1 MASVGGFFSALGKG
15 ARAVGRGAMKGV
27 LGFDDRDVR
36 NRFGKKKEPHEEP
49 DGDEMNENYSGF
61 SRGVADLEKPAVES
75 DGMLEE
81 FEMETPVD
89 IGVGYEEPLIGLEM
103 PSLPG
108 FKGKGGAKGGKP
120 ASGMSLRIEPPK
132 VTPTAYETVSGGA
145 APIGMAAPGAG
156 AILDSEDSTM
166 GRVARSAMG
175 DPDAVVRQEYEKNN
189 PGGVNEMRMPWYMG
203 LLTGTKGASPSAS
216 SGVPGLTRSSNTPS
230 VAMRGKGGVPAKSEV
245 IEVNAMRSGQPSG
258 HKAIPGMRSRSL
270 ETSGTP
276 EFEMMGGSGPTPYGR
291 PMSEMRA
298 PRQLTGRPARPM
310 PGPGGAQGPMEP
322 LPPGIKNRFGKW
334 VEYAN

>member
-1 MASVGGFFSALGKG
+1 
-15 ARAVGRGAMKGV
+15 
-27 LGFDDRDVR
+27 
-36 NRFGKKKEPHEEP
+36 
-49 DGDEMNENYSGF
+49 
-61 SRGVADLEKPAVES
+61 
-75 DGMLEE
+75 
-81 FEMETPVD
+81 
-89 IGVGYEEPLIGLEM
+89 
-103 PSLPG
+103 
-108 FKGKGGAKGGKP
+108 
-120 ASGMSLRIEPPK
+120 
-132 VTPTAYETVSGGA
+132 VTPTAYETVS

-166 GRVARSAMG
+166 GRIARSAMG

-203 LLTGTKGASPSAS
+203 LLTGTKGAGSPAS

-230 VAMRGKGGVPAKSEV
+230 VAMRGKGGVPTKSEV

-258 HKAIPGMRSRSL
+258 PKAIPGMRSRSL

-276 EFEMMGGSGPTPYGR
+276 EFEMTGGAGPTPYGR

-298 PRQLTGRPARPM
+298 PRQLSGRPARPM
-310 PGPGGAQGPMEP
+310 PGPAGAEGPMEP